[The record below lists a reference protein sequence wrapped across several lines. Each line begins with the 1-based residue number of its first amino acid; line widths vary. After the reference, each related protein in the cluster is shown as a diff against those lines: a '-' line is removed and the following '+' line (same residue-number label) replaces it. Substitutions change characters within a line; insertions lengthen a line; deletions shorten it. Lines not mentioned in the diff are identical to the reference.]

1 MTGSTNWTSTKM
13 ALKEQD
19 SVDKNLT
26 HCIYAMEVIHRDPS
40 EDSESEDYEFEE
52 QESQL
57 WTETWKQFWIV
68 SNI

>member
-1 MTGSTNWTSTKM
+1 MTGSTNSTSTKM

-57 WTETWKQFWIV
+57 
-68 SNI
+68 

>member
-1 MTGSTNWTSTKM
+1 MTGSINSTSTKI

-26 HCIYAMEVIHRDPS
+26 HCIYAMEVIHHDHEPTS
-40 EDSESEDYEFEE
+40 EDFESQDDCEFEE

-57 WTETWKQFWIV
+57 
-68 SNI
+68 